1 MIRRPPRSTRT
12 DTLFPY
18 TTLFQPGRPL
28 HTSQIVTS
36 LPAPEALAG
45 IAVAPDT
52 PAANPLAKAAI
63 GPVHPASADEAQL
76 GAFGI
81 DQGGM
86 NKNVKP
92 GDDFYSYVNGTWQ
105 AKTTIPADRSSYGMF
120 HALQD
125 LSLERTRG
133 ILETAE
139 KQPGTKIGDFY
150 ASFMDEA
157 AVAAK
162 GAADQALARRDQGR
176 KR

>member
-1 MIRRPPRSTRT
+1 MLMIRRPPKSART
-12 DTLFPY
+12 DTLFPDM
-18 TTLFQPGRPL
+18 TLFR
-28 HTSQIVTS
+28 S
-36 LPAPEALAG
+36 
-45 IAVAPDT
+45 
-52 PAANPLAKAAI
+52 LAKEAI

-133 ILETAE
+133 ILERSEEHTSE
-139 KQPGTKIGDFY
+139 LQSLMRISY
-150 ASFMDEA
+150 AVFCLKKKKYITHTTSTT
-157 AVAAK
+157 
-162 GAADQALARRDQGR
+162 QQL
-176 KR
+176 

>member
-18 TTLFQPGRPL
+18 TTLFRSGRPMR
-28 HTSQIVTS
+28 TSLIVTS
-36 LPAPEALAG
+36 LLATAALAG
-45 IAVAPDT
+45 IAVAQDT

-120 HALQD
+120 HALQH
-125 LSLERTRG
+125 LSPERTRG
-133 ILETAE
+133 LLETPA
-139 KQPGTKIGDFY
+139 KQPGTKIGNSY
-150 ASFMDEA
+150 PIFMAEA
-157 AVAAK
+157 PVAPRAHSPIPPCPPRTTP
-162 GAADQALARRDQGR
+162 LN
-176 KR
+176 

>member
-1 MIRRPPRSTRT
+1 MRIS
-12 DTLFPY
+12 DW
-18 TTLFQPGRPL
+18 
-28 HTSQIVTS
+28 SSDVCS
-36 LPAPEALAG
+36 
-45 IAVAPDT
+45 PD
-52 PAANPLAKAAI
+52 L
-63 GPVHPASADEAQL
+63 
-76 GAFGI
+76 
-81 DQGGM
+81 QGGM

-120 HALQD
+120 HPLQD

-162 GAADQALARRDQGR
+162 GAEPIKPWLAAIKAVNDKAALAAEMGKLSRVGVGDLFSLRVGQDR
-176 KR
+176 KSKRLNSSHSCAPRQPV

>member
-1 MIRRPPRSTRT
+1 
-12 DTLFPY
+12 
-18 TTLFQPGRPL
+18 
-28 HTSQIVTS
+28 
-36 LPAPEALAG
+36 
-45 IAVAPDT
+45 
-52 PAANPLAKAAI
+52 
-63 GPVHPASADEAQL
+63 
-76 GAFGI
+76 
-81 DQGGM
+81 M

-150 ASFMDEA
+150 ARFMDEA

-162 GAADQALARRDQGR
+162 GAGPIKPWPAAAQDVNDTPAPPPQMGKQIA
-176 KR
+176 

>member
-1 MIRRPPRSTRT
+1 
-12 DTLFPY
+12 
-18 TTLFQPGRPL
+18 
-28 HTSQIVTS
+28 
-36 LPAPEALAG
+36 
-45 IAVAPDT
+45 
-52 PAANPLAKAAI
+52 
-63 GPVHPASADEAQL
+63 
-76 GAFGI
+76 
-81 DQGGM
+81 M

-150 ASFMDEA
+150 ASFMDRSEEHTSDLQSLMRNPY
-157 AVAAK
+157 AVVCMQK
-162 GAADQALARRDQGR
+162 KITPLR
-176 KR
+176 

>member
-1 MIRRPPRSTRT
+1 MLMIRRPPKSART
-12 DTLFPY
+12 DTLFPDM
-18 TTLFQPGRPL
+18 TLFR
-28 HTSQIVTS
+28 S
-36 LPAPEALAG
+36 
-45 IAVAPDT
+45 
-52 PAANPLAKAAI
+52 LAKEAI

-133 ILETAE
+133 ILETDE

-150 ASFMDEA
+150 ASCMDEA

-162 GAADQALARRDQGR
+162 KSEEHTSELQSLM
-176 KR
+176 